1 MTTKNKKALNQN
13 YFQKNETQQK
23 LNILVKR
30 KSNQMVT
37 EIQKREGSA
46 IKQSSQN
53 KRKLQQVKV

>member
-1 MTTKNKKALNQN
+1 MTAKNKKALNQN

-30 KSNQMVT
+30 KSNQIVT

-46 IKQSSQN
+46 MKQSSQN
-53 KRKLQQVKV
+53 KRKL